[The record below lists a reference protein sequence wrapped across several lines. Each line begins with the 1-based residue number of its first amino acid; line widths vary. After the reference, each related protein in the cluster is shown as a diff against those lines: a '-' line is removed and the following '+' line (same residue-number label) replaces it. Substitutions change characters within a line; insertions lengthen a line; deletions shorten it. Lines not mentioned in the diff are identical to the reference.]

1 MGAILKNTHKKSSA
15 QREYE
20 SEDEGGSHD
29 LRDLSA
35 DQKLADAY
43 QGGPPPGGYK
53 IGVQNDGRTDL
64 NGEDF
69 VSRLLLSPDFIL
81 KAGGTVYVPF
91 SSVLAPV
98 LRAVNTM
105 AFGTGIR

>member
-1 MGAILKNTHKKSSA
+1 MGVILKNTHKKSSS
-15 QREYE
+15 QQEHE

-35 DQKLADAY
+35 DQKFADAY

-53 IGVQNDGRTDL
+53 IGIQNDGRTDL